1 MAQDTPKD
9 NAGFT
14 LPAPASA
21 PPAADAP
28 AAGAAATT
36 ATTEP
41 APALDPAS
49 TTDTSSRDTLIGGVV
64 LLLLLLLLL
73 LLVLVST
80 AARRRGFYGSAGP
93 WIGGGMGGGW
103 GGGFGIGGAVLLILF
118 VAFFFAKNPY
128 ANGLVA
134 KRVPPNKAN
143 ASGWWL
149 FIFLAS
155 LATGV
160 VLAAVNAH
168 KFLAPL
174 FMGPLVL
181 VGLVALL
188 LTFTSSRR

>member
-9 NAGFT
+9 NPGFT
-14 LPAPASA
+14 LPAPLPASA
-21 PPAADAP
+21 SAAASADAP
-28 AAGAAATT
+28 AAT

-41 APALDPAS
+41 VPALDPAS
-49 TTDTSSRDTLIGGVV
+49 ATDTSARDTLIGGAV
-64 LLLLLLLLL
+64 LLLL
-73 LLVLVST
+73 
-80 AARRRGFYGSAGP
+80 F
-93 WIGGGMGGGW
+93 I
-103 GGGFGIGGAVLLILF
+103 
-118 VAFFFAKNPY
+118 AFFFAKNAY

-143 ASGWWL
+143 AAGWWL

-155 LATGV
+155 LATGL

>member
-14 LPAPASA
+14 LPAPAPAPVPASA
-21 PPAADAP
+21 PPAGDAP
-28 AAGAAATT
+28 AASAAT

-41 APALDPAS
+41 APAFDAAA

-64 LLLLLLLLL
+64 LLLL
-73 LLVLVST
+73 
-80 AARRRGFYGSAGP
+80 F
-93 WIGGGMGGGW
+93 I
-103 GGGFGIGGAVLLILF
+103 
-118 VAFFFAKNPY
+118 AFFFAKNAY

-174 FMGPLVL
+174 FMAPLVL

>member
-9 NAGFT
+9 TAGFT
-14 LPAPASA
+14 LPVPASA

-36 ATTEP
+36 ATIEP
-41 APALDPAS
+41 APALDPAG

-64 LLLLLLLLL
+64 LLLL
-73 LLVLVST
+73 
-80 AARRRGFYGSAGP
+80 F
-93 WIGGGMGGGW
+93 I
-103 GGGFGIGGAVLLILF
+103 
-118 VAFFFAKNPY
+118 AFFFAKNAY

>member
-9 NAGFT
+9 NTGFT
-14 LPAPASA
+14 LPAPVTAPASA
-21 PPAADAP
+21 PPAADASV
-28 AAGAAATT
+28 AASAATG
-36 ATTEP
+36 TTEP
-41 APALDPAS
+41 APAFDAAG

-64 LLLLLLLLL
+64 LLLL
-73 LLVLVST
+73 
-80 AARRRGFYGSAGP
+80 F
-93 WIGGGMGGGW
+93 I
-103 GGGFGIGGAVLLILF
+103 
-118 VAFFFAKNPY
+118 AFFFAKNAY

-174 FMGPLVL
+174 FMAPLVL

>member
-14 LPAPASA
+14 LPAPVTAPASA
-21 PPAADAP
+21 PPAADAS
-28 AAGAAATT
+28 AAASATT

-49 TTDTSSRDTLIGGVV
+49 TTDTSSRDTLVGGVV
-64 LLLLLLLLL
+64 LLLL
-73 LLVLVST
+73 
-80 AARRRGFYGSAGP
+80 F
-93 WIGGGMGGGW
+93 I
-103 GGGFGIGGAVLLILF
+103 
-118 VAFFFAKNPY
+118 AFFFAKNAY

>member
-14 LPAPASA
+14 LPAPVTAPASA

-28 AAGAAATT
+28 GSAAPAATT

-41 APALDPAS
+41 APVLDPAS
-49 TTDTSSRDTLIGGVV
+49 TTDTSSRDTLVGGVV
-64 LLLLLLLLL
+64 LLLL
-73 LLVLVST
+73 
-80 AARRRGFYGSAGP
+80 F
-93 WIGGGMGGGW
+93 I
-103 GGGFGIGGAVLLILF
+103 
-118 VAFFFAKNPY
+118 AFFFAKNAY

>member
-1 MAQDTPKD
+1 MAQETPKD
-9 NAGFT
+9 NTGFT

-28 AAGAAATT
+28 AASAAATT

-41 APALDPAS
+41 APALDPVS
-49 TTDTSSRDTLIGGVV
+49 TTDTSSRDTLVGGVV
-64 LLLLLLLLL
+64 LLLL
-73 LLVLVST
+73 
-80 AARRRGFYGSAGP
+80 F
-93 WIGGGMGGGW
+93 I
-103 GGGFGIGGAVLLILF
+103 
-118 VAFFFAKNPY
+118 AFFFAKNAY

>member
-14 LPAPASA
+14 LPAPDTAPASV
-21 PPAADAP
+21 PPAADAS
-28 AAGAAATT
+28 AAASATT

-49 TTDTSSRDTLIGGVV
+49 TTDTSSRDTLVGGVV
-64 LLLLLLLLL
+64 LLLL
-73 LLVLVST
+73 
-80 AARRRGFYGSAGP
+80 F
-93 WIGGGMGGGW
+93 I
-103 GGGFGIGGAVLLILF
+103 
-118 VAFFFAKNPY
+118 AFFFAKNAY

>member
-28 AAGAAATT
+28 AAGAASAAAT

-49 TTDTSSRDTLIGGVV
+49 TTDTSSRDTLVGGVV
-64 LLLLLLLLL
+64 LLLL
-73 LLVLVST
+73 
-80 AARRRGFYGSAGP
+80 F
-93 WIGGGMGGGW
+93 I
-103 GGGFGIGGAVLLILF
+103 
-118 VAFFFAKNPY
+118 AFFFAKNAY

>member
-14 LPAPASA
+14 LPAPVTAPASA
-21 PPAADAP
+21 PPAADA
-28 AAGAAATT
+28 AGTSASATT

-49 TTDTSSRDTLIGGVV
+49 TTDTSSRDTLVGGVV
-64 LLLLLLLLL
+64 LLLL
-73 LLVLVST
+73 
-80 AARRRGFYGSAGP
+80 F
-93 WIGGGMGGGW
+93 I
-103 GGGFGIGGAVLLILF
+103 
-118 VAFFFAKNPY
+118 AFFFAKNAY

>member
-14 LPAPASA
+14 LPAPVSAPASA
-21 PPAADAP
+21 PPAGDAP
-28 AAGAAATT
+28 APSAAAT

-41 APALDPAS
+41 APAFDAAA
-49 TTDTSSRDTLIGGVV
+49 TTDTSSRDTLVGGVV
-64 LLLLLLLLL
+64 LLLL
-73 LLVLVST
+73 
-80 AARRRGFYGSAGP
+80 F
-93 WIGGGMGGGW
+93 I
-103 GGGFGIGGAVLLILF
+103 
-118 VAFFFAKNPY
+118 AFFFAKNAY

>member
-14 LPAPASA
+14 LPPPAST

-28 AAGAAATT
+28 GAPASAAT
-36 ATTEP
+36 ATTEA
-41 APALDPAS
+41 APAFDAAA
-49 TTDTSSRDTLIGGVV
+49 TTDTSSRDTLVGGVV
-64 LLLLLLLLL
+64 LLL
-73 LLVLVST
+73 
-80 AARRRGFYGSAGP
+80 
-93 WIGGGMGGGW
+93 
-103 GGGFGIGGAVLLILF
+103 LF
-118 VAFFFAKNPY
+118 VAFFFAKNAY

-174 FMGPLVL
+174 SMGPLVL

>member
-14 LPAPASA
+14 LPAPVTAPASA
-21 PPAADAP
+21 PPAADAS
-28 AAGAAATT
+28 AAASATT

-49 TTDTSSRDTLIGGVV
+49 ITDTSSRDTLVGGVV
-64 LLLLLLLLL
+64 LLLL
-73 LLVLVST
+73 
-80 AARRRGFYGSAGP
+80 F
-93 WIGGGMGGGW
+93 I
-103 GGGFGIGGAVLLILF
+103 
-118 VAFFFAKNPY
+118 AFFFAKNAY

>member
-14 LPAPASA
+14 LPAPVSAPASA
-21 PPAADAP
+21 PPAADA
-28 AAGAAATT
+28 AGASASATT

-64 LLLLLLLLL
+64 LLLL
-73 LLVLVST
+73 
-80 AARRRGFYGSAGP
+80 F
-93 WIGGGMGGGW
+93 I
-103 GGGFGIGGAVLLILF
+103 
-118 VAFFFAKNPY
+118 AFFFAKNAY

>member
-14 LPAPASA
+14 LPAPVSAPASA
-21 PPAADAP
+21 PPAADA
-28 AAGAAATT
+28 AGASASATT

-49 TTDTSSRDTLIGGVV
+49 TTDTSSRDTLVGGVV
-64 LLLLLLLLL
+64 LLLL
-73 LLVLVST
+73 
-80 AARRRGFYGSAGP
+80 F
-93 WIGGGMGGGW
+93 I
-103 GGGFGIGGAVLLILF
+103 
-118 VAFFFAKNPY
+118 AFFFAKNAY

-160 VLAAVNAH
+160 VLAAVNAY

>member
-14 LPAPASA
+14 LPVPASA

-36 ATTEP
+36 AIIEP

-64 LLLLLLLLL
+64 LLLL
-73 LLVLVST
+73 
-80 AARRRGFYGSAGP
+80 F
-93 WIGGGMGGGW
+93 I
-103 GGGFGIGGAVLLILF
+103 
-118 VAFFFAKNPY
+118 AFFFAKNAY

>member
-14 LPAPASA
+14 LPAPVSAPASA
-21 PPAADAP
+21 PPAADA
-28 AAGAAATT
+28 AGASASATT

-49 TTDTSSRDTLIGGVV
+49 TTDTSSRDTLVGGVV
-64 LLLLLLLLL
+64 LLLLF
-73 LLVLVST
+73 S
-80 AARRRGFYGSAGP
+80 
-93 WIGGGMGGGW
+93 
-103 GGGFGIGGAVLLILF
+103 
-118 VAFFFAKNPY
+118 AFFFAKNAY

-174 FMGPLVL
+174 FMAPLVL

>member
-9 NAGFT
+9 NTGFT

-28 AAGAAATT
+28 GAPASATT

-49 TTDTSSRDTLIGGVV
+49 TTDTSSRDTLVGGVV
-64 LLLLLLLLL
+64 LLLL
-73 LLVLVST
+73 
-80 AARRRGFYGSAGP
+80 F
-93 WIGGGMGGGW
+93 I
-103 GGGFGIGGAVLLILF
+103 
-118 VAFFFAKNPY
+118 AFFFAKNAY

>member
-14 LPAPASA
+14 LPAPVSAPASA
-21 PPAADAP
+21 PPAADA
-28 AAGAAATT
+28 AGASASATT

-49 TTDTSSRDTLIGGVV
+49 TTDTSSRDTLVGGVV
-64 LLLLLLLLL
+64 LLLL
-73 LLVLVST
+73 
-80 AARRRGFYGSAGP
+80 F
-93 WIGGGMGGGW
+93 I
-103 GGGFGIGGAVLLILF
+103 
-118 VAFFFAKNPY
+118 AFFFAKNAY

-143 ASGWWL
+143 AAGWWL

-155 LATGV
+155 LATGL

>member
-9 NAGFT
+9 NTGFT

-21 PPAADAP
+21 PPAADAS
-28 AAGAAATT
+28 AAASTAAT
-36 ATTEP
+36 MATTEA
-41 APALDPAS
+41 APAFDAAG
-49 TTDTSSRDTLIGGVV
+49 TTDTSSRDTLVGGVV
-64 LLLLLLLLL
+64 LLL
-73 LLVLVST
+73 
-80 AARRRGFYGSAGP
+80 
-93 WIGGGMGGGW
+93 
-103 GGGFGIGGAVLLILF
+103 LF
-118 VAFFFAKNPY
+118 VAFFFAKNAY

>member
-14 LPAPASA
+14 LPAPVAAPASA
-21 PPAADAP
+21 PPAADA
-28 AAGAAATT
+28 AGASASATT

-49 TTDTSSRDTLIGGVV
+49 TTDTSSRDTLVGGVV
-64 LLLLLLLLL
+64 LLLL
-73 LLVLVST
+73 
-80 AARRRGFYGSAGP
+80 F
-93 WIGGGMGGGW
+93 I
-103 GGGFGIGGAVLLILF
+103 
-118 VAFFFAKNPY
+118 AFFFAKNAY

>member
-1 MAQDTPKD
+1 MAQETPKD
-9 NAGFT
+9 NSGFT
-14 LPAPASA
+14 LPAPASV
-21 PPAADAP
+21 PPAADAS
-28 AAGAAATT
+28 AAASATT

-41 APALDPAS
+41 APALDPVS
-49 TTDTSSRDTLIGGVV
+49 TTDTSSRDTLVGGVV
-64 LLLLLLLLL
+64 LLLL
-73 LLVLVST
+73 
-80 AARRRGFYGSAGP
+80 F
-93 WIGGGMGGGW
+93 I
-103 GGGFGIGGAVLLILF
+103 
-118 VAFFFAKNPY
+118 AFFFAKNAY

-149 FIFLAS
+149 FIFLVS

>member
-14 LPAPASA
+14 LPAPVTAPASA
-21 PPAADAP
+21 PPAADAS
-28 AAGAAATT
+28 AASAATAT

-41 APALDPAS
+41 APAFDAAG
-49 TTDTSSRDTLIGGVV
+49 TTDTSSRDTLVGGVV
-64 LLLLLLLLL
+64 LLLL
-73 LLVLVST
+73 
-80 AARRRGFYGSAGP
+80 F
-93 WIGGGMGGGW
+93 I
-103 GGGFGIGGAVLLILF
+103 
-118 VAFFFAKNPY
+118 AFFFAKNAY

>member
-9 NAGFT
+9 NTGFT

-21 PPAADAP
+21 PPAADAS
-28 AAGAAATT
+28 AAASAAAATT
-36 ATTEP
+36 ASTEAVP
-41 APALDPAS
+41 AFDAAG
-49 TTDTSSRDTLIGGVV
+49 TTDTSSRDTLVGGVV
-64 LLLLLLLLL
+64 LLLL
-73 LLVLVST
+73 
-80 AARRRGFYGSAGP
+80 F
-93 WIGGGMGGGW
+93 I
-103 GGGFGIGGAVLLILF
+103 
-118 VAFFFAKNPY
+118 AFFFAKNAY

>member
-1 MAQDTPKD
+1 MAQETPKD

-14 LPAPASA
+14 LPVPASA

-28 AAGAAATT
+28 AASAATT

-41 APALDPAS
+41 APALDPVS
-49 TTDTSSRDTLIGGVV
+49 TTDTSSRDTLVGGVV
-64 LLLLLLLLL
+64 LLLL
-73 LLVLVST
+73 
-80 AARRRGFYGSAGP
+80 F
-93 WIGGGMGGGW
+93 I
-103 GGGFGIGGAVLLILF
+103 
-118 VAFFFAKNPY
+118 AFFFAKNAY

>member
-14 LPAPASA
+14 LPAPVTAPASA
-21 PPAADAP
+21 PPATDAP
-28 AAGAAATT
+28 AASAATTTATT

-41 APALDPAS
+41 APAFDAAG
-49 TTDTSSRDTLIGGVV
+49 TTDTSSRDTLVGGVV
-64 LLLLLLLLL
+64 LLLL
-73 LLVLVST
+73 
-80 AARRRGFYGSAGP
+80 F
-93 WIGGGMGGGW
+93 I
-103 GGGFGIGGAVLLILF
+103 
-118 VAFFFAKNPY
+118 AFFFAKNAY

>member
-14 LPAPASA
+14 LPAPVSAPASA
-21 PPAADAP
+21 PPAGDAP
-28 AAGAAATT
+28 APSAAAT

-41 APALDPAS
+41 APAFDAAA
-49 TTDTSSRDTLIGGVV
+49 TTDTSSRDTLVGGVV
-64 LLLLLLLLL
+64 LLLL
-73 LLVLVST
+73 
-80 AARRRGFYGSAGP
+80 F
-93 WIGGGMGGGW
+93 I
-103 GGGFGIGGAVLLILF
+103 
-118 VAFFFAKNPY
+118 AFFFAKNAY

-143 ASGWWL
+143 AAGWWL

>member
-9 NAGFT
+9 NTGFT

-21 PPAADAP
+21 PPAADAS
-28 AAGAAATT
+28 AAASTAAT
-36 ATTEP
+36 MATTEA
-41 APALDPAS
+41 APAFDAAG
-49 TTDTSSRDTLIGGVV
+49 TTDTSSRDTLVGGVV
-64 LLLLLLLLL
+64 LLL
-73 LLVLVST
+73 
-80 AARRRGFYGSAGP
+80 
-93 WIGGGMGGGW
+93 
-103 GGGFGIGGAVLLILF
+103 LF
-118 VAFFFAKNPY
+118 VAFFFAKNAY

-174 FMGPLVL
+174 FMAPLVL